1 MAENTGI
8 SWTNSTWNPASGCR
22 RISPGCA
29 NCYAAALPPSMR
41 RNAQW
46 GNAPRVFA
54 TEAYWNQLEIWNR
67 KARKEGKPHL
77 VFSASVAD
85 LFEGEATTTE
95 GRDGPRADYLP
106 MLDRLMATAEKCP
119 WLIFQ
124 LLTKRTWNAA
134 VYFQSRQT
142 PPNVWIGASVE
153 NQSVTTR
160 IDYLRQIPA
169 KVRFLS
175 CEPLLGPVV
184 ADLSGISWL
193 IAGGESGH
201 KARPV
206 HPDWVR
212 SLRGQCQN
220 AGIPFFFK
228 QWGEFVPR
236 SHTTLRR
243 DWHAEQIPDGNGWRV
258 DVATDSLWGTI
269 SPDGQWRSATTPWN
283 GHDDDGH
290 GEAVLYRAGK
300 KLTGNA
306 LDGQVWEQFPEFQS
320 GVSNGQ

>member
-1 MAENTGI
+1 
-8 SWTNSTWNPASGCR
+8 
-22 RISPGCA
+22 
-29 NCYAAALPPSMR
+29 MR

-67 KARKEGKPHL
+67 KARKDGKPHL

-85 LFEGEATTTE
+85 LFEGAATTTE

-106 MLDRLMATAEKCP
+106 MLDRFMAAAESFP
-119 WLIFQ
+119 WLVFQ
-124 LLTKRTWNAA
+124 VLTKRTWNAA
-134 VYFQSRQT
+134 IYFLNR
-142 PPNVWIGASVE
+142 PVPANVWIGTSIE
-153 NQSVTTR
+153 NQGVTNR

-175 CEPLLGPVV
+175 CEPLLGPVE

-206 HPDWVR
+206 HPDWLR
-212 SLRGQCQN
+212 SLRDQCK
-220 AGIPFFFK
+220 AADVPFFFK
-228 QWGEFVPR
+228 QWGEFIPR
-236 SHTTLRR
+236 SHTTRRR
-243 DWHAEQIPDGNGWRV
+243 DWHAEQIPDGDGWRV
-258 DVATDSLWGTI
+258 EVPDDTLWGTI
-269 SPDGQWRSATTPWN
+269 TADGEWCPGTTPYN

-300 KLTGNA
+300 KTTGNT
-306 LDGQVWEQFPEFQS
+306 LDGQVWEQLPEIAQTVKPLF
-320 GVSNGQ
+320 GVTK